1 MKDFNVRISEVLILL
16 IYIVSSY
23 YFIKAK
29 VKDEMASINKRLS
42 ELELYVR
49 ATNAMTEHNRRI
61 VDSLFQ
67 STVTIRPLN
76 KKEVDNKDD

>member
-1 MKDFNVRISEVLILL
+1 MTDFNVKISEVLILL

-29 VKDEMASINKRLS
+29 VKNEMADLNKRLS

-76 KKEVDNKDD
+76 KKEVDNNE